1 MKRMSENAGDWTR
14 MYESTYMAMLED
26 TTEQIRENER
36 RAFDTAIELLRKAQK
51 AGRGTRDSVEA
62 LLFVNRLWTVLLEDL
77 ADQGNGLPDALRA
90 SLISI
95 GIWVLRRSED
105 IRQGQVDDFS
115 ALIEVSETIR
125 NGLGRSHDV
134 HSSEAW

>member
-1 MKRMSENAGDWTR
+1 

-26 TTEQIRENER
+26 TTEQIRDNER
-36 RAFDTAIELLRKAQK
+36 RAFDTAIELLKRAQI

-62 LLFVNRLWTVLLEDL
+62 LLFVNRLWTILLEDL
-77 ADQGNGLPDALRA
+77 ADSGNGLPESLRA

-105 IRQGQVDDFS
+105 IRQGSVDDFS

-125 NGLGRSHDV
+125 KGLGRSGHV

>member
-1 MKRMSENAGDWTR
+1 
-14 MYESTYMAMLED
+14 MYETTYMAMLED
-26 TTEQIRENER
+26 TTEQIRDNER
-36 RAFDTAIELLRKAQK
+36 RAFDTAIDLLKRAQR

-62 LLFVNRLWTVLLEDL
+62 LLFVNRLWTILLEDL
-77 ADQGNGLPDALRA
+77 ADEGNGLPEELRA

-95 GIWVLRRSED
+95 GIWMLRRSED
-105 IRQGQVDDFS
+105 IRQGHVDDFS

-125 NGLGRSHDV
+125 NGLGRNGHV

>member
-1 MKRMSENAGDWTR
+1 MS
-14 MYESTYMAMLED
+14 MYETTYLAMLED
-26 TTEQIRENER
+26 TTEQIRDNER
-36 RAFDTAIELLRKAQK
+36 RAFDTAIALLKRAQQ

-62 LLFVNRLWTVLLEDL
+62 LLFVNRLWTILLEDL
-77 ADQGNGLPDALRA
+77 ADQGNGLPESLRA

-95 GIWVLRRSED
+95 GIWMLRRSED
-105 IRQGQVDDFS
+105 IRQGHVDDFS

-125 NGLGRSHDV
+125 NGLGRNGHV

>member
-1 MKRMSENAGDWTR
+1 
-14 MYESTYMAMLED
+14 MYEATYATMLDD

-36 RAFDTAIELLRKAQK
+36 RAFDTAITKLKTAQQ
-51 AGRGTRDSVEA
+51 AGRGTRESMEA

-77 ADQGNGLPDALRA
+77 ADRGNGLPDPLKA

-95 GIWVLRRSED
+95 GIWVLRRAED
-105 IRQGQVDDFS
+105 IRQGRVDNFS

-125 NGLGRSHDV
+125 KGLGRREHV
-134 HSSEAW
+134 HSLEAW

>member
-1 MKRMSENAGDWTR
+1 
-14 MYESTYMAMLED
+14 MYETTYMAMLAD

-36 RAFDTAIELLRKAQK
+36 RAFDRAIEMLRRAQK
-51 AGRGTRDSVEA
+51 AGRGTRDSLEA
-62 LLFVNRLWTVLLEDL
+62 LLFVNRLWTILLEDL
-77 ADQGNGLPDALRA
+77 ADEGNGLPEPLRA

-105 IRQGQVDDFS
+105 IRQGSVEDFS

-125 NGLGRSHDV
+125 NGLGRSGYV
-134 HSSEAW
+134 HSPQAR

>member
-1 MKRMSENAGDWTR
+1 MS

-26 TTEQIRENER
+26 TTEQIRDNER
-36 RAFDTAIELLRKAQK
+36 RAFDTAIALLKKAQR

-77 ADQGNGLPDALRA
+77 ADEGNGLPDALRA

-95 GIWVLRRSED
+95 GIWMLRRSED
-105 IRQGQVDDFS
+105 IRQGHVDDFS

-125 NGLGRSHDV
+125 NGLGRNGHV